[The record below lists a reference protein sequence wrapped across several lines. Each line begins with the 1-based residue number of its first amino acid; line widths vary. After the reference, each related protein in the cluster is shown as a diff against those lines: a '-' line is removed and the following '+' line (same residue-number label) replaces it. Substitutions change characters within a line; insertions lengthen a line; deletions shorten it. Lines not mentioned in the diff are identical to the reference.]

1 MGGFVSESP
10 RSTGTV
16 KTPLTSRP
24 LLFVDV
30 ETTGLDPA
38 LNEIVELSAVRVHPQ
53 LLFIQREMT
62 TRVRPQFPERCSIE
76 TAALNGFDPE
86 KWDDAPDIYDALK
99 HFTPIAE
106 GCVLAGH
113 NVGIDKAFLDSG
125 FRRAGL
131 TWPKMDHHVIDTASL
146 AWPLVAVGALESLS
160 LSAVCDVLGVSNEG
174 AHSARRDVAR
184 AMEVYRRLMAGRHA
198 FAPAAAP
205 PVDGDEDAILSVQAA
220 RLAEGKHTYGT
231 WRVGDGRNNP
241 GEALLE
247 VLDALNYCAAQLVRL
262 SRAKGE
268 VV

>member
-1 MGGFVSESP
+1 MADEQLAS
-10 RSTGTV
+10 RS
-16 KTPLTSRP
+16 
-24 LLFVDV
+24 LLFVGV
-30 ETTGLDPA
+30 ETTGRDPA

-99 HFTPIAE
+99 RFTPIAE

-113 NVGIDKAFLDSG
+113 NVGFDRAFLDSG
-125 FRRAGL
+125 LSSGRAHVAEDGLPRHRHRVARVASRRRRLPRVSLALRRLRRGRHRHRRRALHSTHRRPGHGGL
-131 TWPKMDHHVIDTASL
+131 PPPHGGAPRVRASGG
-146 AWPLVAVGALESLS
+146 AAVRRRRGRDPLRSGRPPRR
-160 LSAVCDVLGVSNEG
+160 GK
-174 AHSARRDVAR
+174 AHLRNVARRRR
-184 AMEVYRRLMAGRHA
+184 AK
-198 FAPAAAP
+198 
-205 PVDGDEDAILSVQAA
+205 Q
-220 RLAEGKHTYGT
+220 
-231 WRVGDGRNNP
+231 P

-247 VLDALNYCAAQLVRL
+247 VLDALNYCAAELVRL

>member
-1 MGGFVSESP
+1 MADEQLAS
-10 RSTGTV
+10 RS
-16 KTPLTSRP
+16 
-24 LLFVDV
+24 LLFVGV
-30 ETTGLDPA
+30 ETTGRDPA

-99 HFTPIAE
+99 RFTPIAE

-113 NVGIDKAFLDSG
+113 NVGFDRAFLDSG

-131 TWPKMDHHVIDTASL
+131 TWPKMASHVIDTASL
-146 AWPLVAVGALESLS
+146 AWPLVAVGSLESLS
-160 LSAVCDVLGVSNEG
+160 LSAVCGAVGIGTEG
-174 AHSARRDVAR
+174 ARSTRRTVAQ
-184 AMEVYRRLMAGRHA
+184 AMEVYRRLMAGRLA
-198 FAPAAAP
+198 FAPVAAP
-205 PVDGDEDAILSVQAA
+205 PFDGDEDAILSVQAA

-247 VLDALNYCAAQLVRL
+247 VLDALNYCAAELVRL